1 MKLGVRHP
9 LTSTVLGTEFESDP
23 QIDAGSGPGG
33 YPGLLPVSA
42 SLRILI
48 FMPDPRVTRPGK
60 SISDWKGT
68 VVEIVYGRVAA
79 IDVGKKEVAVTVRV
93 PGEVPGARRQQTR
106 KFKTFYQV
114 LAQMVGWLVEQG
126 VTHVAMEATGV
137 YWKPVFHALCEV
149 DTLEVVLVNARHV
162 KNVPGRKTDVKDS
175 EWLAQLLECGLLRG
189 SFIPPRD
196 IAAIRELTRYR
207 KKTIQARTR
216 ELQRLSK
223 VLEDAGIKIDSVASS
238 ITTLSARDM
247 VEALI
252 SGERDPRVLADLAR
266 GRMRSKIP
274 DLTLA
279 CAGRFGAHHGLL
291 ARMHLD
297 HIDHLT
303 FMIDGLDDRIEE
315 VMGPFAEQLRL
326 LRTIPGIGDRAAQV
340 LISEIGVEMSR
351 FPTAAHL
358 ASWAGLCPGNNES
371 AGRHKSGRT
380 RKGNAEVRDI
390 LTECA
395 WSAGKTGT
403 YIGAQFHRLHR
414 RFGKKGGGKAAIAV
428 AHTLIVI
435 TWHVLHDGSEYR
447 ELGHDYFTRRDNP
460 DATKRRMIHTLEAL
474 GYHVELTATA

>member
-1 MKLGVRHP
+1 
-9 LTSTVLGTEFESDP
+9 
-23 QIDAGSGPGG
+23 
-33 YPGLLPVSA
+33 
-42 SLRILI
+42 
-48 FMPDPRVTRPGK
+48 
-60 SISDWKGT
+60 
-68 VVEIVYGRVAA
+68 VEIMYERVAA
-79 IDVGKKEVAVTVRV
+79 IDVGKREVAVTVRV
-93 PGEVPGARRQQTR
+93 PGQTAGIRSQQTR
-106 KFKTFYQV
+106 KFRTFYQV
-114 LAQMVGWLVEQG
+114 LRQMVGWLVDHG

-137 YWKPVFHALCEV
+137 YWKPIFHALCET

-189 SFIPPRD
+189 SFIPPRE

-207 KKTIQARTR
+207 KKTIQTRTR

-247 VEALI
+247 IEALI
-252 SGERDPRVLADLAR
+252 AGERDPRVLANLAR
-266 GRMRSKIP
+266 GTMRNKIP
-274 DLTLA
+274 DLAMA
-279 CAGRFGAHHGLL
+279 CAGRFGDHHALL

-303 FMIDGLDDRIEE
+303 SMIGGLDERIER
-315 VMGPFAEQLRL
+315 VLAPFAPQLRL
-326 LRTIPGIGDRAAQV
+326 LRTIPGIGERAAQV
-340 LISEIGVEMSR
+340 LISELGVDMSR

-371 AGRHKSGRT
+371 AGRRLSGRT

-395 WSAGKTGT
+395 WSAGKTGS

-414 RFGKKGGGKAAIAV
+414 RFGKTGGGKAAVAV
-428 AHTLIVI
+428 AHTLIVVV
-435 TWHVLHDGSEYR
+435 WHVLNDQSEYR

-460 DATKRRMIHTLEAL
+460 EAAKRRLIHNLEAL
-474 GYHVELTATA
+474 GYRVELTATA